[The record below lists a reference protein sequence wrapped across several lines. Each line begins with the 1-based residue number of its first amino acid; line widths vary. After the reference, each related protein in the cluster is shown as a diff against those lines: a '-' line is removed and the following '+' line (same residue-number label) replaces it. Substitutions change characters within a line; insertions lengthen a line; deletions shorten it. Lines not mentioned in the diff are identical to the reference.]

1 MGAKGGWLSHRAPMS
16 AWRGVAGPSHL
27 ASAELS
33 VFLREASLAEIG
45 ATTVTVTCEPASG
58 PLGVTM
64 GSEPNAGARV
74 CTVEPRSR
82 AEQAGLRVGDRILQV
97 NGEKAQG
104 ALEAKE
110 LIEECSQM
118 RLPIRMTVLRARQVK
133 RLPATCVLERRMSE
147 LQISQRGRRRELQD
161 ASRGNEMK

>member
-1 MGAKGGWLSHRAPMS
+1 MPSAVWRA
-16 AWRGVAGPSHL
+16 VAGPSHL

-45 ATTVTVTCEPASG
+45 ASTVIVTCEPASG

-74 CTVEPRSR
+74 CAIEPHSR
-82 AEQAGLRVGDRILQV
+82 AEQAGLRVGDRILKV
-97 NGEKAQG
+97 NGEKAKG

-110 LIEECSQM
+110 LIEESSQ
-118 RLPIRMTVLRARQVK
+118 RRQPIKLTVLRARQVQ
-133 RLPATCVLERRMSE
+133 RLPATCVLERRMAE
-147 LQISQRGRRRELQD
+147 LQCSQRGRRRDSQSTRRAARSG
-161 ASRGNEMK
+161 ASME